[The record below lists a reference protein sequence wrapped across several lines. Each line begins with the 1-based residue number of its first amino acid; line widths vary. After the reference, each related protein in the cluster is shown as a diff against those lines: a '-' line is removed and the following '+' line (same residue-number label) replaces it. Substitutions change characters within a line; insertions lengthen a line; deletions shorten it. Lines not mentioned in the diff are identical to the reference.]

1 MHGDTSL
8 DLDVVVVVEEV
19 LFDFIM
25 VAFFVFI
32 LWFNNLGLVVNS
44 FFLCVVCCCS
54 LFIILSSSSSELL
67 TVVDD
72 KPTIDGFC
80 LVSLLPFAMFFC
92 ISLTCCNWLALE
104 ICIVVDN
111 NIITKD
117 PVAVTNI

>member
-1 MHGDTSL
+1 MHGDTSF
-8 DLDVVVVVEEV
+8 DFDDVDVVVEV
-19 LFDFIM
+19 LFVFI
-25 VAFFVFI
+25 VVFFI

-80 LVSLLPFAMFFC
+80 LVSLLPFAMLFC
-92 ISLTCCNWLALE
+92 ISLTCCNWLALD
-104 ICIVVDN
+104 ICIVVVDMA
-111 NIITKD
+111 NIIIED
-117 PVAVTNI
+117 PFAAAHI